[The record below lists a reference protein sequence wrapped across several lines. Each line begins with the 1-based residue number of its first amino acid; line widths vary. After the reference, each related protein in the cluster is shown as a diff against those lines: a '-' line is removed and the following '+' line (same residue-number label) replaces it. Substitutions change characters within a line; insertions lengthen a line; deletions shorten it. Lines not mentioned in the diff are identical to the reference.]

1 MSDPHIRHDGSDRDD
16 MFICL
21 ICRTG
26 SMHRNQLQSHL
37 DGFSHR
43 QSLRDECLK
52 DRAKRVDGALIM
64 YQIESLGLP
73 LKWTRHIKAELCNY
87 IFDSGLDVSRVIDG
101 SIPSSLQ
108 RLMKKY
114 KKLEETSLLELASWK
129 ASCLWFDG
137 SLNFHTM
144 QDILDQW
151 AMDENFDPVAYK
163 AERRFTRD
171 VSVIVRG
178 VMAYLE

>member
-1 MSDPHIRHDGSDRDD
+1 MSDPHIRHDGSDRYD
-16 MFICL
+16 MLICL

-87 IFDSGLDVSRVIDG
+87 IFDSGLEVSRVIDG
-101 SIPSSLQ
+101 SIPSS
-108 RLMKKY
+108 
-114 KKLEETSLLELASWK
+114 
-129 ASCLWFDG
+129 FND
-137 SLNFHTM
+137 
-144 QDILDQW
+144 
-151 AMDENFDPVAYK
+151 
-163 AERRFTRD
+163 
-171 VSVIVRG
+171 
-178 VMAYLE
+178 